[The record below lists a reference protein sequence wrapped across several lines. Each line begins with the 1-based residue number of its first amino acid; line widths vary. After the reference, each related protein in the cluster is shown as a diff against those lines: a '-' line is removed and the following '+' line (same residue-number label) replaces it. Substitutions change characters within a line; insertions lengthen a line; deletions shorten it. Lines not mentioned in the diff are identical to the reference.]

1 VRIDAGRWVEERVVE
16 FVRGLL
22 PLVEAD
28 RVGGAEGGGGKGRG
42 VGMTLVAGK
51 GAGKGGRRGG
61 LSEKG
66 GENEKGVGKYV
77 LNTFGP
83 TMEEMSAR
91 FQAFY
96 EGLEKDLRATAATS
110 TSSGGAS
117 VDAGSEEKVD
127 GEKEKEWAKR
137 EEQEQKD
144 GRVRAVMEVVEKVV
158 CELFYD
164 RYVFPPPPLSLYR
177 PLNTHNPQ
185 IVPPTDLRRPNAR

>member
-1 VRIDAGRWVEERVVE
+1 MRIDAGRWVEERVVE
-16 FVRGLL
+16 FVGGLL
-22 PLVEAD
+22 PLVEVD

-83 TMEEMSAR
+83 TMEDMSAR

-117 VDAGSEEKVD
+117 VDAGSEEKTD
-127 GEKEKEWAKR
+127 GEKEKEWAK
-137 EEQEQKD
+137 KD
-144 GRVRAVMEVVEKVV
+144 GRLRAVMEVVEKIV

-164 RYVFPPPPLSLYR
+164 RYVFPPLPLSLYR

-185 IVPPTDLRRPNAR
+185 IVPPTDLRRPNTR